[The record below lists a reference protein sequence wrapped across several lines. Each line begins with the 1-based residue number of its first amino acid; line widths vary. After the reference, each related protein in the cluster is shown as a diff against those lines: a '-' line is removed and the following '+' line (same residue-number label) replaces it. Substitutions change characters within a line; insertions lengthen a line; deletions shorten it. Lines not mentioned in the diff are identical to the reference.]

1 MITGIDHVVILVGDL
16 PAATRRYE
24 ELGFAV
30 EAGGEHP
37 GWGTENALIP
47 LADGSYLELLAARD
61 PALAARHP
69 LWQRPGG
76 GMRSPGEY
84 GGFAV
89 GSSDVSADAA
99 AIRARGLALEG
110 PVEGSRLRPDGRQ
123 VRWRLAFPKAS
134 GLPFIIEDE
143 TPREVRIAPP
153 ARGLGA
159 AAAIDEVEVLVRDL
173 ARATQAYE
181 RLLGDPAVHR
191 KRARRHH
198 ASFQTPLGQILLRH
212 PGPADPARDVLG
224 RLGPGVFSITLRID
238 SADGLPP
245 VLAGAL
251 RGTGPTREV
260 DPARACGARM
270 SIRMERSG

>member
-16 PAATRRYE
+16 PGATRRYE

-30 EAGGEHP
+30 VAGGEHP
-37 GWGTENALIP
+37 GWGTENALVP

-76 GMRSPGEY
+76 GLRGPGEY

-89 GSSDVSADAA
+89 GSSDAGEDAA
-99 AIRARGLALEG
+99 AIRGRGLALEG
-110 PVEGSRLRPDGRQ
+110 PLPGSRVRPDGRQ
-123 VRWRLAFPKAS
+123 VRWRLAFPKARE
-134 GLPFIIEDE
+134 LPFIIEDE
-143 TPREVRIAPP
+143 TPRAVRIAPP
-153 ARGLGA
+153 ARGLGTA
-159 AAAIDEVEVLVRDL
+159 STIEEVEVLVRNL
-173 ARATQAYE
+173 ARATRAYE
-181 RLLGDPAVHR
+181 RFLGIPAAR
-191 KRARRHH
+191 GKKARRHH

-212 PGPADPARDVLG
+212 PGPADPAREVLD

-245 VLAGAL
+245 VMAGAL
-251 RGTGPTREV
+251 RGIGPVRQLDASRTGGV
-260 DPARACGARM
+260 RM
-270 SIRMERSG
+270 AISIEQSR